1 MPSGTL
7 VYGKVF
13 RQGKRLV
20 RYGYRS
26 GTKVGLYAYSAA
38 RTYNKAR
45 YVARQYSHAQTLIK
59 SFKKKR

>member
-1 MPSGTL
+1 MRSGSL

-13 RQGKRLV
+13 KRGNRLV

-26 GTKVGLYAYSAA
+26 GKKVGLYVYSAA

-45 YVARQYSHAQTLIK
+45 YVARQYSHASNLVK
-59 SFKKKR
+59 SFKKKS